1 MIIIWIEIKYCIY
14 FLLVNAITFWCAESC
29 ILVCGDDKGA
39 LWVYDLADYVTG
51 NIRSPITNGAP
62 LPLQEPVKI
71 LEWPELEDAEV
82 RRQRFNPLHTSIMRN
97 CVYKCMKNKGLH

>member
-1 MIIIWIEIKYCIY
+1 M
-14 FLLVNAITFWCAESC
+14 
-29 ILVCGDDKGA
+29 CGDDKGA

-62 LPLQEPVKI
+62 IPLQEPVKI

-82 RRQRFNPLHTSIMRN
+82 RQKFYPFKMIGNFVIIPELFTVHTGNMRY
-97 CVYKCMKNKGLH
+97 C